1 MPTESSLLINVNE
14 ILSFFDE
21 KPCWAD
27 RHSAGVVGMIF
38 EDLAAATLEHC
49 LRKNGSTEVTIRGE
63 PVKQEGKK
71 GPWLDR
77 WIEADLAGGQK
88 VLFQTEI
95 KSVSAQSTGHKRIML
110 NASPEEMSEHEQ
122 ENWDGQWDSNR
133 NTLRDQPMA
142 KVLVPMKRPTGTE
155 DRRLLPLLIYWQPIR
170 PKDHSQKQDHI
181 EGDHLFKVSGV
192 TYNFGFPK
200 PQSWKINPKFT
211 ELWVF
216 SISSYLRSIRNEISG
231 QLEFPMP
238 NATKNMQ
245 ALLRV
250 VQVPSQTD

>member
-1 MPTESSLLINVNE
+1 MPTESSVLINVNE

-21 KPCWAD
+21 KPDWAD
-27 RHSAGVVGMIF
+27 KHSAGVVGMIF
-38 EDLAAATLEHC
+38 EDLAAATLEHY
-49 LRKNGSTEVTIRGE
+49 LHRNGVEHVAIRTE
-63 PVKQEGKK
+63 PVTTGQKK

-95 KSVSAQSTGHKRIML
+95 KSVSAHSTGHKRIML
-110 NASPEEMSEHEQ
+110 NASVEDMREHEQ
-122 ENWDGQWDSNR
+122 ENWDGQWNSET
-133 NTLRDQPMA
+133 NTLRHQPMA
-142 KVLVPMKRPTGTE
+142 KVLVPMKRPAGTE
-155 DRRLLPLLIYWQPIR
+155 DRRLLPLLIYWQPIS
-170 PKDHSQKQDHI
+170 PKDHSLSQDQV
-181 EGDHLFKVSGV
+181 EGEHLFKVTDV
-192 TYNFGFPK
+192 TYQFAFRK
-200 PQSWKINPKFT
+200 PRSWIINPKFT

-238 NATKNMQ
+238 NATKKMQ